1 MSASAEKVVAAIPLG
16 KVFSLIA
23 KLIKL
28 SKGGLTKEEALELLQ
43 DLAEIA
49 AEVATKAKA

>member
-1 MSASAEKVVAAIPLG
+1 MATSEKIVAAIPLV
-16 KVFSLIA
+16 KVFQLIA

-28 SKGGLTKEEALELLQ
+28 SKGGLSKEEALELLE

-49 AEVATKAKA
+49 IDVASKAK

>member
-1 MSASAEKVVAAIPLG
+1 MSASAEKVIAAIPLG
-16 KVFSLIA
+16 KIFSLIA

>member
-1 MSASAEKVVAAIPLG
+1 MSTSAEKVVASIPLG

-28 SKGGLTKEEALELLQ
+28 SKGGLSKEEALELLQ

-49 AEVATKAKA
+49 AEIATKAK